1 MSKLFLLVNTN
12 FFDDF
17 CQLEIPALCG
27 SAWETAEL
35 VMRLLGWRIS
45 TSEDKRLPFSTK
57 FVMLGAVI
65 DLSSMA
71 EGKVLVMNKPSRLE
85 DIASLVHSIT
95 SKRKVPLSLVE
106 TLRGRL
112 LYAAGH
118 TFGRSTQ
125 LAIQL
130 ISKAVREGPL
140 VVIDEN
146 TKKVILSAL
155 ELLQQAG
162 PRVVNAWTGTRPILV
177 FTDGACEQDGA
188 QVTFG
193 AVLVDFHSNT
203 FCYFGDNVPE
213 FWVSKWKA
221 SGRVQLICQAEIFPV
236 VVAKLTWSE
245 ILSHR
250 AVLWFI
256 DNNSAQAALVR
267 SFSPVT
273 DNYELLVRNAELDV
287 WMQTMNWYSRVPSKS
302 NVSDDPSR
310 LCFTELD
317 RKGYTRCEP
326 CCDFT
331 KVQLQ
336 KGVAGVKEKLL

>member
-1 MSKLFLLVNTN
+1 
-12 FFDDF
+12 
-17 CQLEIPALCG
+17 
-27 SAWETAEL
+27 
-35 VMRLLGWRIS
+35 MRLLGWRIS

-85 DIASLVHSIT
+85 DIASLVYSIT

-177 FTDGACEQDGA
+177 FTNGACEQDGA

-302 NVSDDPSR
+302 NVGDDPSR

-326 CCDFT
+326 CGDFT
-331 KVQLQ
+331 KVRSQ
-336 KGVAGVKEKLL
+336 KGVAGVKEKVL

>member
-1 MSKLFLLVNTN
+1 
-12 FFDDF
+12 
-17 CQLEIPALCG
+17 
-27 SAWETAEL
+27 
-35 VMRLLGWRIS
+35 
-45 TSEDKRLPFSTK
+45 
-57 FVMLGAVI
+57 
-65 DLSSMA
+65 MA

-193 AVLVDFHSNT
+193 AVLVDFHSNA
-203 FCYFGDNVPE
+203 FFYFGDNVPE

-287 WMQTMNWYSRVPSKS
+287 WMQTMNWYSRVP
-302 NVSDDPSR
+302 
-310 LCFTELD
+310 
-317 RKGYTRCEP
+317 
-326 CCDFT
+326 
-331 KVQLQ
+331 
-336 KGVAGVKEKLL
+336 